1 MLGRLSLSIKYSL
14 VFVLTGVLIVA
25 AMLVSLYYF
34 KSDMLRNEAQAV
46 AAQVVSFRSWVAKSG
61 MVWVDNLST
70 DFHDFL
76 SKRADDSGN
85 FYFGKNPALATRE
98 LSEIANESSIR
109 ATFRVTSDEYR
120 QPLNAPDAFE
130 SRAIAQ
136 FKADEDGAKYYE
148 DYEGDSYRYAQPIFV
163 KQSCL
168 KCHGDPQDAPKEVI
182 EKYGADKAF
191 GYEVGDV
198 RGVISVKLPDLRLAD
213 VAHNLANPLTIGLI
227 VLAFILNLLFT
238 RWSLIRRLRHLTDAA
253 ESMAQGNL
261 DADLP
266 FQDPAKSKDEVD
278 HLASAINLL
287 RNSLKVAMRHM
298 NR

>member
-14 VFVLTGVLIVA
+14 IFIITGVLIAA

-34 KSDMLRNEAQAV
+34 KSEVLRNEAQAV

-76 SKRADDSGN
+76 SKREDAAGN

-98 LSEIANESSIR
+98 LSEIANKSAIR

-120 QPLNAPDAFE
+120 QPLNAPDDFE
-130 SRAIAQ
+130 SRAITA
-136 FKADEDGAKYYE
+136 FKNDDGQRYYE
-148 DYEGDSYRYAQPIFV
+148 DYETDTYRYAQPVYV

-168 KCHGDPQDAPKEVI
+168 KCHGDPEDAPKEVI

-191 GYEVGDV
+191 GYKVGDV
-198 RGVISVKLPDLRLAD
+198 RGIISVKLPDLKLMD
-213 VAHNLANPLTIGLI
+213 LIHNLANPITIGLI
-227 VLAFILNLLFT
+227 LAAFLINLAYT
-238 RWSLIRRLRHLTDAA
+238 QWGLIRRLRNLTNGA
-253 ESMAQGNL
+253 EAMSQGNL

-266 FQDPAKSKDEVD
+266 FNDPQKSRDEVD
-278 HLASAINLL
+278 HLGGAISLL

-298 NR
+298 NK